1 MTSAASLPVPTNL
14 NLSHTSGK
22 LSRLGQCS
30 ASGKSEQKREVVF
43 PQKSGKTT
51 SRYCGSSSSA
61 ERRRLRLSTV
71 PYPAPA
77 PCRTQGAR
85 GAADTPPAYR
95 HLRPT
100 TAKFTLIELLVVIA
114 IIAILAAMLLPALN
128 KARASAYKA
137 SCTGNLKQIGLG
149 VAAYMNDFND
159 YTPAV
164 TSSGGRDGN
173 GIHWYAVEAGN
184 WGYEYLNRVKGKD
197 AQDRKAK
204 ITLCPA
210 APPVSSGTAL
220 HWSHNYGYTLEVG
233 GKDLNPG
240 NYPRRK
246 LSSIS
251 SPSTAYAFCD
261 IMTDKWTDERR
272 MVTSDYYAR
281 ELTRLNQD
289 YRHGGTLNMLQ
300 LDGHV
305 ESLRHHQFHFST
317 TDSANWKKYWP
328 FRP

>member
-1 MTSAASLPVPTNL
+1 MK
-14 NLSHTSGK
+14 H
-22 LSRLGQCS
+22 S
-30 ASGKSEQKREVVF
+30 AS
-43 PQKSGKTT
+43 
-51 SRYCGSSSSA
+51 
-61 ERRRLRLSTV
+61 
-71 PYPAPA
+71 
-77 PCRTQGAR
+77 
-85 GAADTPPAYR
+85 
-95 HLRPT
+95 H
-100 TAKFTLIELLVVIA
+100 FTLIELLVVIA
-114 IIAILAAMLLPALN
+114 IIAILASMLLPALN
-128 KARASAYKA
+128 AARERANAIK
-137 SCTGNLKQIGLG
+137 CTGNLKQSGLG

-305 ESLRHHQFHFST
+305 ESLRHHQVHFST